1 MSSNRAASS
10 KLTIVRSAPLPEAG
24 DGSDLVERLRL
35 ISHLQPLSLN
45 AETVVA
51 LASEAAAEIE
61 RLRQD
66 ETVARE
72 PPERST
78 IDWQRHAI
86 IRDGNPIPLPA
97 SEWRI
102 FTRLVKSAGKLVTR
116 EQLFDELYWFDP
128 SGGAKPKIL
137 DVFVCSLRKKSPWPI
152 TTVWSRGYIID
163 GCRYEMP
170 AIPLPKMIAG
180 ITRERLMA
188 GR

>member
-1 MSSNRAASS
+1 VSPNRATSS
-10 KLTIVRSAPLPEAG
+10 KLTIVRPDPLPEEVG
-24 DGSDLVERLRL
+24 VSDLVQRLRL
-35 ISHLQPLSLN
+35 ISNLQPLALN
-45 AETVVA
+45 AKMVAA
-51 LASEAAAEIE
+51 LAREAAAEIE

-66 ETVARE
+66 EPVVTE
-72 PPERST
+72 PPESPT

-86 IRDGNPIPLPA
+86 IRDSVRIPLPA
-97 SEWRI
+97 SEWLI

-116 EQLFDELYWFDP
+116 EQLIDELYWFDP

-137 DVFVCSLRKKSPWPI
+137 DVFVCSLRKKCPWPI

-163 GCRYEMP
+163 GCHCEMP

>member
-10 KLTIVRSAPLPEAG
+10 KLTIVRSAPLREAAGAG
-24 DGSDLVERLRL
+24 DLVQRLRL

-45 AETVVA
+45 AETVAA
-51 LASEAAAEIE
+51 LACEAAAEIE

-66 ETVARE
+66 EAVSKE
-72 PPERST
+72 PPERPT

-86 IRDGNPIPLPA
+86 IRDGVRIPLPA
-97 SEWRI
+97 SEWLI
-102 FTRLVKSAGKLVTR
+102 FTRLVKSTGKLVTR

-137 DVFVCSLRKKSPWPI
+137 DVFVCSLRKKCPWPI
-152 TTVWSRGYIID
+152 TTVWSRGYIIE
-163 GCRYEMP
+163 GCHYEMP